1 MGKLGALSIDAM
13 QAQAKIYDKSYTGG
27 SYRILYAKS
36 FSDSGTNIQLTGYRY
51 STSNYYT
58 FTEASYR
65 NNYRNN
71 FNYTLFDYNE
81 RKRIAFK

>member
-36 FSDSGTNIQLTGYRY
+36 FSDSGTNIQLTGLP
-51 STSNYYT
+51 
-58 FTEASYR
+58 
-65 NNYRNN
+65 
-71 FNYTLFDYNE
+71 LFYI
-81 RKRIAFK
+81 KLLYIY